1 MQNND
6 YLINYYNEYDEEV
19 RLANNRVKLVATD
32 GASRY
37 IREYLEEM
45 DEETFGKWLSY
56 HFVTCERQDLIGATN
71 HSLDILRKV

>member
-6 YLINYYNEYDEEV
+6 YLINYYNEYDEEG

-37 IREYLEEM
+37 IRECLEDM
-45 DEETFGKWLSY
+45 DEETFENGCP
-56 HFVTCERQDLIGATN
+56 T
-71 HSLDILRKV
+71 ILQPAKDRI